1 MLSLID
7 KFILNFILE
16 KIKSLT
22 NTLVWVAIVCQPV
35 VFFFFWRESGAP
47 LKKKTKNSE
56 FSSQNHTCF
65 SLQQTITPHMQQK
78 WTLSTSYFISQI
90 INKMNTQGLRLNKT
104 SNFLPQ
110 QRHLEVKL
118 ACFLPARPYS
128 SVPNALIHDKVQA
141 ILPHSVQMSTV
152 RKANNMLILLWEQ
165 FWTYRPPEEG
175 IPRDPR
181 KYYLRTTSLSW
192 PL

>member
-1 MLSLID
+1 MS
-7 KFILNFILE
+7 
-16 KIKSLT
+16 S
-22 NTLVWVAIVCQPV
+22 AH
-35 VFFFFWRESGAP
+35 
-47 LKKKTKNSE
+47 KTTHAFLCNKPS
-56 FSSQNHTCF
+56 H
-65 SLQQTITPHMQQK
+65 IHMQQK
-78 WTLSTSYFISQI
+78 WTQSTSYFISQI
-90 INKMNTQGLRLNKT
+90 INNMNTQGLRLNKT

-118 ACFLPARPYS
+118 ACLLSARPYS
-128 SVPNALIHDKVQA
+128 SVPTALIHKVQA

-152 RKANNMLILLWEQ
+152 RKANNMLILLWKQ

-192 PL
+192 PLENQHANYTLATSARVRWVSKLLHIQAK